1 MDIKELKWCRQNNV
15 IARDKAINIFHLCIN
30 DDKFGEKKDVLTKKL
45 EKVYR
50 KYNEK
55 MTINTVNTLNVILY
69 QKKCGGVYL

>member
-1 MDIKELKWCRQNNV
+1 M
-15 IARDKAINIFHLCIN
+15 INLA
-30 DDKFGEKKDVLTKKL
+30 KRKDVLTKKL